1 MEPMVTSPATRGS
14 HRSGSHRRSQQGHA
28 LITALF
34 VLLLVSLAVA
44 LVAASLSSAMGGVRQ
59 ELWDLRLTALTDAA
73 VAEALAHLAHNPGFG
88 GRPDHPY
95 GGGALGSEV
104 VSLGPKRWRV
114 KAWASYRG
122 RRRAVRV
129 EVRQTVDGYL
139 ISGWRRLGGGL

>member
-1 MEPMVTSPATRGS
+1 MEPVVTSPATPGCRRRGQ
-14 HRSGSHRRSQQGHA
+14 HGHA

-44 LVAASLSSAMGGVRQ
+44 LVAASLSSAMGGVRH
-59 ELWDLRLTALTDAA
+59 ELWELRLTALTDAA
-73 VAEALAHLAHNPGFG
+73 VAEALARLAHNPGFG

-104 VSLGPKRWRV
+104 VSLGAKRWRV

-122 RRRAVRV
+122 HRRAVRV
-129 EVRQTVDGYL
+129 EVRRTVDGYV